1 MISTYTVVVNEL
13 GNIEDEESDDLPE
26 WDVLIPCRKN
36 ARFLITVNVEE
47 IDD

>member
-1 MISTYTVVVNEL
+1 MISTYIVVVNEL

-26 WDVLIPCRKN
+26 WDAIIPYEKN
-36 ARFLITVNVEE
+36 ARFLITVTVEK